1 VRPIAIP
8 TSSRPAISLTIA
20 LWVTLTMVILASIA
34 LGYRQYWPSAI
45 WRAIFAFD
53 GSESAVV
60 ITTLRIP
67 RALLAPL
74 VGAALGVAGVLTQTL
89 ARNRIASPDTLGI
102 NAGAALA
109 VVASSVWFGVGSIA
123 GMSVA
128 AISGALA
135 TSLLVF
141 GVAASSGGFSPI
153 RIVLVGVTVGGLGY
167 SIVQIILTT
176 NEAQLKELL
185 FWLTGSFADR
195 PISFAIGG
203 APVVL
208 VGLMVAW
215 MLAQPLD
222 ALQAD
227 DTTAANL
234 GVPLAVVRWSGFL
247 TVSLLTG
254 ASVCMAGPVGFVGFV
269 VPHVARRCVGLG
281 HRRLIITSALIGA
294 IYATTAD
301 VLARF
306 IIYPAEAPVGAITST
321 VGGIV
326 LLILLKRRV
335 A

>member
-1 VRPIAIP
+1 MRPIAIP

-45 WRAIFAFD
+45 WKAIFAFD

-208 VGLMVAW
+208 VGLIVAW

-269 VPHVARRCVGLG
+269 VPHVARRFVGLG

>member
-1 VRPIAIP
+1 MRPIAIP

-34 LGYRQYWPSAI
+34 LGYRQYWPSTI

-208 VGLMVAW
+208 VGLIVAW

-269 VPHVARRCVGLG
+269 VPHVARRFVGLG

>member
-1 VRPIAIP
+1 MRPIAIP

-20 LWVTLTMVILASIA
+20 LWVTLTMVILASTA

-269 VPHVARRCVGLG
+269 VPHVARRFVGLG

>member
-45 WRAIFAFD
+45 WKAIFAFD

-109 VVASSVWFGVGSIA
+109 VVASSVWLGVGSIA

>member
-1 VRPIAIP
+1 MTLLA
-8 TSSRPAISLTIA
+8 IA
-20 LWVTLTMVILASIA
+20 LTAILILIVAASVA
-34 LGYRQYWPSAI
+34 LGYRQYGLPAI
-45 WRAIFAFD
+45 WNAIFAFD

-109 VVASSVWFGVGSIA
+109 VVASSVWLGIGSIA

-141 GVAASSGGFSPI
+141 GVAATSGGFSPI
-153 RIVLVGVTVGGLGY
+153 RIVLVGVTVGGLAY

-195 PISFAIGG
+195 PIAFAIGG

-208 VGLMVAW
+208 AGLAAAW

-234 GVPLAVVRWSGFL
+234 GVPLAVVRWAGFL

-254 ASVCMAGPVGFVGFV
+254 AGVCMAGPVGFVGFV
-269 VPHVARRCVGLG
+269 VPHLARWLVGLS
-281 HRRLIITSALIGA
+281 HRRLIVTSALIGA
-294 IYATTAD
+294 IYATAAD
-301 VLARF
+301 ILARF

-321 VGGIV
+321 VGGIT
-326 LLILLKRRV
+326 LLILLKRR
-335 A
+335 AA

>member
-45 WRAIFAFD
+45 WKAIFAFD

-269 VPHVARRCVGLG
+269 VPHVARRFVGLG

>member
-1 VRPIAIP
+1 MRPIAIP

-20 LWVTLTMVILASIA
+20 LWVMLTLAILTSIA

-74 VGAALGVAGVLTQTL
+74 VGTALGVAGVLTQTL

-208 VGLMVAW
+208 VGLTVAW
-215 MLAQPLD
+215 VLAQPLD

-269 VPHVARRCVGLG
+269 VPHVARWFVGLG

>member
-1 VRPIAIP
+1 MRPIAIP

>member
-1 VRPIAIP
+1 MRSIP
-8 TSSRPAISLTIA
+8 LSTSSRPMTLLAIA
-20 LWVTLTMVILASIA
+20 LPAILILFVAASVA
-34 LGYRQYWPSAI
+34 VGYRQYWPAAI
-45 WRAIFAFD
+45 WNAIFAFD

-109 VVASSVWFGVGSIA
+109 VVASSVWLGIGSIA

-141 GVAASSGGFSPI
+141 GVAATSGGFSPI
-153 RIVLVGVTVGGLGY
+153 RIVLVGVTVGGLAF

-195 PISFAIGG
+195 PIAFAIGG
-203 APVVL
+203 APVVMA
-208 VGLMVAW
+208 GLAAAW

-234 GVPLAVVRWSGFL
+234 GVPLAVVRWAGFL

-254 ASVCMAGPVGFVGFV
+254 AGVCMAGPVGFVGFV
-269 VPHVARRCVGLG
+269 VPHLARWLVGLS
-281 HRRLIITSALIGA
+281 HRRLILTSALIGA
-294 IYATTAD
+294 IYTTAAD
-301 VLARF
+301 ILARF
-306 IIYPAEAPVGAITST
+306 IIYPTEAPVGAITST
-321 VGGIV
+321 VGGIT
-326 LLILLKRRV
+326 LLILLKRR
-335 A
+335 AA

>member
-1 VRPIAIP
+1 MRPIAIP

-269 VPHVARRCVGLG
+269 VPHVARRFVGLG

>member
-1 VRPIAIP
+1 MRPIAIP

-20 LWVTLTMVILASIA
+20 LWVMLTVAILTSIA

-67 RALLAPL
+67 RALLAPF

-167 SIVQIILTT
+167 SIIQIILTT

-208 VGLMVAW
+208 VGLTVAW

-269 VPHVARRCVGLG
+269 VPHVARWFVGLG

>member
-1 VRPIAIP
+1 MRPIAVS
-8 TSSRPAISLTIA
+8 TSSRPGISLTIL
-20 LWVTLTMVILASIA
+20 LWAVLIAAVVASVA
-34 LGYRQYWPSAI
+34 LGYRQYSPAAMWN
-45 WRAIFAFD
+45 AIFSFD

-102 NAGAALA
+102 NGGAALA

-123 GMSVA
+123 GMSLA

-195 PISFAIGG
+195 PIAFALGG

-208 VGLMVAW
+208 AGLAVAW

-234 GVPLAVVRWSGFL
+234 GVPLAVVRWAGFL
-247 TVSLLTG
+247 TISLLTG
-254 ASVCMAGPVGFVGFV
+254 AGVCMAGPVGFVGFV
-269 VPHVARRCVGLG
+269 VPHLARRFVGLS
-281 HRRLIITSALIGA
+281 HRRLIVASALIGA
-294 IYATTAD
+294 IYATAAD
-301 VLARF
+301 ILARF

-326 LLILLKRRV
+326 LLVLLKRR
-335 A
+335 AA

>member
-1 VRPIAIP
+1 MRPIAIP

-53 GSESAVV
+53 GSEGAVV

-208 VGLMVAW
+208 VGLIVAW

-269 VPHVARRCVGLG
+269 VPHVARRFVGLG

>member
-1 VRPIAIP
+1 MTSLAI
-8 TSSRPAISLTIA
+8 TLSAIL
-20 LWVTLTMVILASIA
+20 ILFVAASVA
-34 LGYRQYWPSAI
+34 LGYRQYWPAAI
-45 WRAIFAFD
+45 WNAVFAFD

-102 NAGAALA
+102 NGGAALA
-109 VVASSVWFGVGSIA
+109 VVASSIWLGIGSIA

-141 GVAASSGGFSPI
+141 GVAATSGGFSPI
-153 RIVLVGVTVGGLGY
+153 RIVLVGVTVGGLAY

-195 PISFAIGG
+195 PIAFAIGG

-208 VGLMVAW
+208 AGLAAAW

-234 GVPLAVVRWSGFL
+234 GVPLAVVRWAGFL

-254 ASVCMAGPVGFVGFV
+254 AGVCMAGPVGFVGFV
-269 VPHVARRCVGLG
+269 VPHLARWLVGLS
-281 HRRLIITSALIGA
+281 HRRLIVTSALIGA
-294 IYATTAD
+294 IYATAAD
-301 VLARF
+301 ILARF

-321 VGGIV
+321 VGGIT
-326 LLILLKRRV
+326 LLILLERR
-335 A
+335 AA

>member
-1 VRPIAIP
+1 MRPIAIP

-45 WRAIFAFD
+45 WKAIFAFD

-269 VPHVARRCVGLG
+269 VPHVARRFVGLG

>member
-1 VRPIAIP
+1 MRPIAIP

-269 VPHVARRCVGLG
+269 VPHVARRFVGLG

-321 VGGIV
+321 VGGTV

>member
-1 VRPIAIP
+1 M
-8 TSSRPAISLTIA
+8 L
-20 LWVTLTMVILASIA
+20 VIVASVA
-34 LGYRQYWPSAI
+34 LGYRQYWPAAM
-45 WRAIFAFD
+45 WNAIFAFD

-60 ITTLRIP
+60 ITTLRVP

-109 VVASSVWFGVGSIA
+109 VVASSVWFGVGSIT
-123 GMSVA
+123 GMSAA

-208 VGLMVAW
+208 VGLAIAW

-234 GVPLAVVRWSGFL
+234 GVPLVVVRWAGFV

-269 VPHVARRCVGLG
+269 VPHVARRFVGLS
-281 HRRLIITSALIGA
+281 HRRLIVTSALIGA
-294 IYATTAD
+294 IYATAAD
-301 VLARF
+301 IFTRF

-326 LLILLKRRV
+326 LLVLLKRR
-335 A
+335 AA